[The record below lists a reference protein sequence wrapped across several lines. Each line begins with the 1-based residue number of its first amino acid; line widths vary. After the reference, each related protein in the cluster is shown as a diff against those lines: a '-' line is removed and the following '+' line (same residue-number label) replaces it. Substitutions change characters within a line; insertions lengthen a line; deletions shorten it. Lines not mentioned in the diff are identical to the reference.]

1 MIVYTSGYE
10 GKTIDGFVRQ
20 LKEHGI
26 ALLVDIRELPL
37 SRKPGFSK
45 SAIQA
50 ALRAA
55 GIEYVHLR
63 ELGTPRA
70 IRQELRKS
78 GHYQK
83 FLAQYRDYLK
93 GQEEALNELIG
104 MAAHKTVCLMCYEED
119 PHRCHRSVVA
129 EHLHKH
135 GIGVRHL

>member
-50 ALRAA
+50 ALK
-55 GIEYVHLR
+55 VL
-63 ELGTPRA
+63 
-70 IRQELRKS
+70 
-78 GHYQK
+78 
-83 FLAQYRDYLK
+83 
-93 GQEEALNELIG
+93 
-104 MAAHKTVCLMCYEED
+104 
-119 PHRCHRSVVA
+119 
-129 EHLHKH
+129 
-135 GIGVRHL
+135 